1 MLVVAK
7 SIEELDFPQLMK
19 IYIEGNR
26 EHGVELWPD
35 KSQEEQIRLSELDF
49 LAYLQNGFFVKP
61 GAMYMVWQVDGNY
74 VSALRLEQYRDG
86 LLMEALE
93 TIPDKR
99 RKGYAVALISSV

>member
-49 LAYLQNGFFVKP
+49 LAYLQ
-61 GAMYMVWQVDGNY
+61 M
-74 VSALRLEQYRDG
+74 
-86 LLMEALE
+86 
-93 TIPDKR
+93 
-99 RKGYAVALISSV
+99 